1 MKKMP
6 KLLLAMVVLFFATGF
21 ILLPS
26 ANASEYLTPAD
37 ACFDL
42 NDGPKQERTIELPD
56 GSTGVFGIEKEQAD
70 VAPIWDGYY
79 NATDGNWMVYFY
91 TGVLDAEY
99 WISIKNYN
107 ITSWWGHK
115 ASSVGAALSNFSK
128 SFSSK
133 RTKWSFLFTGV
144 GGMASAT
151 YTLGAEINGSRL
163 HTYLA

>member
-42 NDGPKQERTIELPD
+42 NDGPKQERTIELSD

-79 NATDGNWMVYFY
+79 NATDENWKV
-91 TGVLDAEY
+91 
-99 WISIKNYN
+99 
-107 ITSWWGHK
+107 
-115 ASSVGAALSNFSK
+115 
-128 SFSSK
+128 
-133 RTKWSFLFTGV
+133 
-144 GGMASAT
+144 
-151 YTLGAEINGSRL
+151 
-163 HTYLA
+163 

>member
-6 KLLLAMVVLFFATGF
+6 RLLLAMVVLFFATGF

-79 NATDGNWMVYFY
+79 NATDGNWKVYF
-91 TGVLDAEY
+91 LY
-99 WISIKNYN
+99 W
-107 ITSWWGHK
+107 
-115 ASSVGAALSNFSK
+115 
-128 SFSSK
+128 
-133 RTKWSFLFTGV
+133 
-144 GGMASAT
+144 SA
-151 YTLGAEINGSRL
+151 RC
-163 HTYLA
+163 

>member
-1 MKKMP
+1 MGIGR
-6 KLLLAMVVLFFATGF
+6 FTS
-21 ILLPS
+21 ILECSML
-26 ANASEYLTPAD
+26 
-37 ACFDL
+37 
-42 NDGPKQERTIELPD
+42 
-56 GSTGVFGIEKEQAD
+56 STGYQSRTTTLHRG
-70 VAPIWDGYY
+70 G
-79 NATDGNWMVYFY
+79 
-91 TGVLDAEY
+91 
-99 WISIKNYN
+99 
-107 ITSWWGHK
+107 GHK